1 MPDNRFSLESAA
13 RTSGIFEEQLATEI
27 LASERMRSTVLAAL
41 FSSVGIVFATLF
53 FFFRSEYARVFGGR
67 TPFGL
72 IVGFLTIII
81 LYEVLVRF
89 MIGRFIVTHRKIP
102 EPLRYANAFLE
113 TSTPTLLM
121 IILSTAMNP
130 VYTLVGPPSL
140 AYFIFIILSALRL
153 DFKLCAFTGFVAA
166 AEYITWAFVN
176 LDSGANALPGNAVGT
191 HVMYLG
197 KGIFMMLGGIAA
209 GVVTTQTKRRVL
221 RTFKIIDER
230 NKIVSAF
237 GQQVSPAIADEL
249 LKQGTEMV
257 SQKRRVC
264 IMFLD
269 IRGFTRFAENRKPEE
284 IVAYQNAVFNLMI
297 DVVFRNHGII
307 NQFLGDGFMATFGAP
322 VAIGNDCENAVAAA
336 LEIIARVQREC
347 EEGGIPPTRV
357 GIGLHA
363 GEAVTGNVGSSLRKQ
378 YSITGNVVILAS
390 RIEQLNKE
398 YNSQL
403 LISEEVWNAS
413 GKRNGNAVSLGP
425 VTVKG
430 REEPIAVFKLV

>member
-1 MPDNRFSLESAA
+1 MPDNRFATESTG
-13 RTSGIFEEQLATEI
+13 RTSSIFEQQLATEI
-27 LASERMRSTVLAAL
+27 IASERMRSTVLAAL
-41 FSSVGIVFATLF
+41 FGSVGIVFIMLF
-53 FFFRSEYARVFGGR
+53 FFFRSEYSRIFGSEA
-67 TPFGL
+67 T
-72 IVGFLTIII
+72 VGVIGSFLTIIV
-81 LYEVLVRF
+81 LYELLVRF
-89 MIGRFIVTHRKIP
+89 MIGRFIVAHRQIP
-102 EPLRYANAFLE
+102 EALRYVNAFIE

-121 IILSTAMNP
+121 IILSSTIHP
-130 VYTLVGPPSL
+130 VYTLVGPPSFV
-140 AYFIFIILSALRL
+140 YFIFIILSALRL
-153 DFKLCAFTGFVAA
+153 DFNLCAFTGFVAA
-166 AEYITWAFVN
+166 VEYVTWAFMN
-176 LDSGANALPGNAVGT
+176 LDSGGDVLPGNAVAT
-191 HVMYLG
+191 HVLYLG

-209 GVVTTQTKRRVL
+209 GIVTAQTKRRVL

-249 LKQGTEMV
+249 LKQGTEMM
-257 SQKRRVC
+257 SQKRHVC

-297 DVVFRNHGII
+297 DIIFRNHGII

-322 VAIGNDCENAVAAA
+322 VAIGNECENAVAAA
-336 LEIIARVQREC
+336 LEIIGRVQREC

-403 LISEEVWNAS
+403 LLSGEVWNAS
-413 GKRNGNAVSLGP
+413 GQRSGNAVSLGE
-425 VTVKG
+425 VAVKG
-430 REEPIAVFKLV
+430 REELIAIYKLA